1 MNYLKDKKASF
12 YLMIVSAVLAL
23 ISLTFYSRAVVV
35 QPDVKAIVI
44 AGVVLTAVMAVLA
57 GLKSRPR
64 ALNLC
69 ATVIAVV
76 LAWGL
81 IQSVNPQLD
90 SLGWWISGLYT
101 FEQVKGYIY
110 FAVLLGIAV
119 LLDLAAS
126 FIDLQK

>member
-1 MNYLKDKKASF
+1 
-12 YLMIVSAVLAL
+12 MIVSAVLAL

-35 QPDVKAIVI
+35 QPDVKVIV
-44 AGVVLTAVMAVLA
+44 ATGVVLTAVMAVLA

-64 ALNLC
+64 ILNLS

-76 LAWGL
+76 LSWGL
-81 IQSVNPQLD
+81 IRSVNPQLD

-101 FEQVKGYIY
+101 FEQVKGYLY
-110 FAVLLGIAV
+110 FALLLGIAV

-126 FIDLQK
+126 FIDLQ